1 MHPSDRKLE
10 TLAGG
15 GAFFES
21 PRWHA
26 GRLWVSDYWRHQVL
40 TIAPD
45 GAAET
50 VAEVPG
56 SPSGLGWLPDGTL
69 LVVSMLDRKLL
80 RVQDGAT
87 SLHADLSA
95 HSGPQSND
103 MVVDA
108 AGRAFVGTIDF
119 EGFAAMSAT
128 NLLRVDPDGTVTVAA
143 EGLSFP
149 NGMVIT
155 PDGATLIVA
164 ESWAQRLTAFDLG
177 PDGSL
182 TNRRVWAQLGA
193 PPAADAPGQPARWG
207 CAPDGLALDA
217 EGAVWVAD
225 AANKRA
231 IRVREGGQI
240 LEEVGAGDLDV
251 IACALGG
258 DDGRTLFVCATPDF
272 RLPPEEAAR
281 RRPARV
287 LACRVTVPHAGRP

>member
-1 MHPSDRKLE
+1 MNGSDRKLE
-10 TLAGG
+10 TLVGG

-40 TIAPD
+40 AISPQ
-45 GAAET
+45 GVAET
-50 VAEVPG
+50 VVEVPG

-69 LVVSMLDRKLL
+69 LVVSMLDPKLL
-80 RVQDGAT
+80 RVADGVT
-87 SLHADLSA
+87 TLHADLSA
-95 HSGPQSND
+95 HSGPQGND

-108 AGRAFVGTIDF
+108 TGRAYVGTIDF
-119 EGFAAMSAT
+119 EGFAELPTT
-128 NLLRVDPDGTVTVAA
+128 NLLRVDPDRSVTVAA

-149 NGMVIT
+149 NGMVLT
-155 PDGATLIVA
+155 PDGSILIVA

-182 TNRRVWAQLGA
+182 ANRRAWAQLG
-193 PPAADAPGQPARWG
+193 PPQPAGTPGQPAQWS
-207 CAPDGLALDA
+207 CAPDGITLDA

-231 IRVREGGQI
+231 LRVREGGEI
-240 LEEVGAGDLDV
+240 LEEVHAGGLDV
-251 IACALGG
+251 IACALGD

-281 RRPARV
+281 TRPARI
-287 LACRVTVPHAGRP
+287 LTCRVDVPHAGRP

>member
-1 MHPSDRKLE
+1 MNPSDRKLE

-80 RVQDGAT
+80 QVQDGAT

-182 TNRRVWAQLGA
+182 ANRRVWAQLGA

>member
-1 MHPSDRKLE
+1 VNPSDRKLE

-26 GRLWVSDYWRHQVL
+26 GRLWVSDSWRHQVL
-40 TIAPD
+40 AISPD

-50 VAEVPG
+50 VVEVPG

-69 LVVSMLDRKLL
+69 LVVSMLDRRLL

-87 SLHADLSA
+87 TLHADLSA
-95 HSGPQSND
+95 HSGPQGND

-108 AGRAFVGTIDF
+108 AGRAYVGTINF
-119 EGFAAMSAT
+119 EGFAERSAT
-128 NLLRVDPDGTVTVAA
+128 NLLRVDPDAAVAVAA
-143 EGLSFP
+143 ESLSFP
-149 NGMVIT
+149 NGMVLT
-155 PDGATLIVA
+155 PDGSTLIVA

-182 TNRRVWAQLGA
+182 ANRRAWVQFG
-193 PPAADAPGQPARWG
+193 PPQPAGTPGQAARWG

-231 IRVREGGQI
+231 VRVREGGEI
-240 LEEVGAGDLDV
+240 LEQVGAGDLDV

-272 RLPPEEAAR
+272 GLPPEEAAR
-281 RRPARV
+281 TRPARI
-287 LACRVTVPHAGRP
+287 LTCRVDVPHAGRP

>member
-1 MHPSDRKLE
+1 MNPSDRKLE

-108 AGRAFVGTIDF
+108 AGRAFVGTMDF

-143 EGLSFP
+143 DGLSFP

-155 PDGATLIVA
+155 PGGSTLIVA

-182 TNRRVWAQLGA
+182 ANRRAWAQFGP
-193 PPAADAPGQPARWG
+193 PPAADTSGQPARWS
-207 CAPDGLALDA
+207 CAPDGIALDA

-231 IRVREGGQI
+231 LRVREGGEV
-240 LEEVGAGDLDV
+240 LEELGA
-251 IACALGG
+251 
-258 DDGRTLFVCATPDF
+258 ATW
-272 RLPPEEAAR
+272 
-281 RRPARV
+281 
-287 LACRVTVPHAGRP
+287 T